1 MEKYENEEYLRKEIM
16 EQDRHLFIYGYNN
29 EHRSDFLKSLEYNYP
44 FLIDTDKPIALYF
57 DSLGFPKMDI
67 DLKNKNINLI
77 EVASMEYLS
86 FTIATKILEKAM
98 QLEIDLEKRLARL
111 IYLTN
116 VNRNDNYKE
125 VKNVKDLLKELKI
138 SRDFYYEKYISYVK
152 GVIEEIPINDI
163 AVPFIQLEMFIKEIK
178 TALNINSYFGIIID
192 KKGPLATTSV
202 QAINTLIGGRIN
214 DDISVKVAI
223 SQDDWETYIT
233 NNGQF
238 IEAIHDYGTVEL
250 DDSYK
255 KYMNLLTRKL

>member
-1 MEKYENEEYLRKEIM
+1 MEKYENEKYLRKEIM

-29 EHRSDFLKSLEYNYP
+29 EYRNKFLKSLEDNYP
-44 FLIDTDKPIALYF
+44 FLIDTNKPIALYF

-67 DLKNKNINLI
+67 DLKNKNINLM
-77 EVASMEYLS
+77 EVTSMEYLS

-116 VNRNDNYKE
+116 INRNNNYAE
-125 VKNVKDLLKELKI
+125 IKNVFNLLNELRT
-138 SRDFYYEKYISYVK
+138 SRDFYYEKYVNYVK
-152 GVIEEIPINDI
+152 GLIEEIPINNI

-178 TALNINSYFGIIID
+178 KAMNINSYFGIIFD
-192 KKGPLATTSV
+192 KRGPLATTSV
-202 QAINTLIGGRIN
+202 QAINTLIGRRIN

-233 NNGQF
+233 NNGQL
-238 IEAIHDYGTVEL
+238 IEAVHDYGTVEL

-255 KYMNLLTRKL
+255 KYMNLFTRKL